1 VIKGSFAEFTSRANA
16 LASRRSLCSE
26 ICSLISPKLGNQK
39 YKRSDLQHPTL
50 MIRGIRHLLDSV
62 TVLYGLVV
70 ILVMYGAVAL
80 SPAESAARYTTAG
93 GHYH

>member
-1 VIKGSFAEFTSRANA
+1 MLSSRQEQTRLLRACLFVLRYA
-16 LASRRSLCSE
+16 LSSARE
-26 ICSLISPKLGNQK
+26 LGNQK
-39 YKRSDLQHPTL
+39 SKRSDLQHPTL

-80 SPAESAARYTTAG
+80 FPAESAARYTTAG

>member
-1 VIKGSFAEFTSRANA
+1 
-16 LASRRSLCSE
+16 
-26 ICSLISPKLGNQK
+26 
-39 YKRSDLQHPTL
+39 

-80 SPAESAARYTTAG
+80 FPAESAARYTTAG